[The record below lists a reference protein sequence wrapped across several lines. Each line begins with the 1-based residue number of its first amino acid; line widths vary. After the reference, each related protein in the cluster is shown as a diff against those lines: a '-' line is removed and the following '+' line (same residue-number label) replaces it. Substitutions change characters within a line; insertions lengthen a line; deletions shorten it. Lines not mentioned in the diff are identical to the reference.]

1 MLTEQTKSI
10 IQAIESAE
18 KSLALAKKLLGG
30 EGVSGP
36 GVVGRFDGESI
47 VTEKG
52 QKHYVPPNYA
62 SKSRLV
68 VGDTL
73 RMIGQGEKALFKQI
87 EKKERIKVSGVLTK
101 KDGQWAAVVA
111 EGSFFV
117 LPVSVQ
123 YFKGEIGDEVE
134 VLIPKDY
141 KETKPRWAA
150 LEMVVKPAT
159 TETLKETETLKRES
173 PRQPKQPKPLKQPKT
188 PKITK
193 KPVTTETPKKPEVQ
207 KKATPKQLKSLKRPN
222 LKGEP
227 PRPLSPTPTSPRG
240 GGQAEAVRGEIKV
253 EEELR

>member
-1 MLTEQTKSI
+1 MLEEQTKLI
-10 IQAIESAE
+10 IQTLESAE

-30 EGVSGP
+30 EGLSSP
-36 GVVGRFDGESI
+36 GVVGKFDGESI

-52 QKHYVPPNYA
+52 QKHYVPPNYS

-101 KDGQWAAVVA
+101 KDGQWAAVA
-111 EGSFFV
+111 EEGSFFV
-117 LPVSVQ
+117 LPVSVK

-134 VLIPKDY
+134 VIIPKDY
-141 KETKPRWAA
+141 KTAKPKWAA
-150 LEMVVKPAT
+150 LEQVVKPAA
-159 TETLKETETLKRES
+159 TEAQKGVEALKRES
-173 PRQPKQPKPLKQPKT
+173 PMQPKEPRSLKQPKT
-188 PKITK
+188 PQITK
-193 KPVTTETPKKPEVQ
+193 KPVITETPKKPEVQ

-222 LKGEP
+222 LKGEQS
-227 PRPLSPTPTSPRG
+227 RPSSSTPTSPRG
-240 GGQAEAVRGEIKV
+240 GGQAETVRGEIKV